1 MTEIA
6 TIALPDGDRM
16 PKLGIGTWRM
26 GERAADR
33 DREIASIR
41 LAFDLGVRMIDT
53 AEMYGEGG
61 AERIIGMA
69 LGPRRDSVFLVSKVY
84 PQNASRKGVIEA
96 CERSLLRLETDRI
109 DLYLL
114 HWRGGYKLAET
125 IEGFETLRA
134 AGKIRHW
141 GVSNFDRSD
150 MEELMSIPGGEAVAV
165 NQVLYNLGRR
175 GIEYDLQPWQQARK
189 IATMAYTPLE
199 PLQRQPHG
207 ALQTI
212 SRRHGVSPAQVA
224 IAWVLRRPDI
234 AAIPKAVSPEHI
246 KDNRAAV
253 DLVLDASDLA
263 QLDAAFPAPTRQTP
277 LAML

>member
-1 MTEIA
+1 MTEFA
-6 TIALPDGDRM
+6 TVALPDGDRM

-41 LAFDLGVRMIDT
+41 LALDLGVRMIDT

-61 AERIIGMA
+61 SERVIGMA
-69 LGPRRDSVFLVSKVY
+69 LGSRRDAVFLVSKVY
-84 PQNASRKGVIEA
+84 PQNASRKGVVEA
-96 CERSLLRLETDRI
+96 CERSLARLETDRI

-114 HWRGGYKLAET
+114 HWRGRYKLAET
-125 IEGFETLRA
+125 IDGFEALRA

-141 GVSNFDRSD
+141 GVSNFDPSD
-150 MEELMSIPGGEAVAV
+150 MEELMATPGGGAVAT

-175 GIEYDLQPWQQARK
+175 GIEYDLLPWQKARK
-189 IATMAYTPLE
+189 VPTMAYTPLE

-207 ALQTI
+207 VLQTI
-212 SRRHGVSPAQVA
+212 SRRHGVSSAQVA
-224 IAWVLRRPDI
+224 LAWVLRRPDVV
-234 AAIPKAVSPEHI
+234 AIPKAVAPDHI
-246 KDNRAAV
+246 KDNHAAL
-253 DLVLDASDLA
+253 DLVLDADDLA
-263 QLDAAFPAPTRQTP
+263 QLDAAFPAPTRALP

>member
-6 TIALPDGDRM
+6 TVALPDGDRM

-125 IEGFETLRA
+125 VEGFETLRA

-141 GVSNFDRSD
+141 GVSNFDLSD
-150 MEELMSIPGGEAVAV
+150 MQELTSIPGGEAVAV

-175 GIEYDLQPWQQARK
+175 GIEYDLLPWQRARK
-189 IATMAYTPLE
+189 IPTMAYTPLE

-224 IAWVLRRPDI
+224 IAWALRQPDV
-234 AAIPKAVSPEHI
+234 AAIPKAVAPEHI
-246 KDNRAAV
+246 KDNRAA
-253 DLVLDASDLA
+253 LELALDASDLA

>member
-1 MTEIA
+1 MTDA
-6 TIALPDGDRM
+6 TTVLLPDGDQM

-33 DREIASIR
+33 DREIAALR
-41 LAFDLGVRMIDT
+41 FAVDLGVKMIDT

-61 AERIIGMA
+61 AERVIGMA
-69 LGPRRDSVFLVSKVY
+69 LGARRESVFLVSKVY
-84 PQNASRKGVIEA
+84 PQNASRKGVVEA
-96 CERSLLRLETDRI
+96 CERSLGRLETDRI

-114 HWRGGYKLAET
+114 HWRGRYPLAET

-141 GVSNFDRSD
+141 GVSNFGPSD
-150 MEELMSIPGGEAVAV
+150 VAELMGAPGGRAVAT

-175 GIEYDLQPWQQARK
+175 GIEFDLLPWQRERDVP
-189 IATMAYTPLE
+189 TMAYTPLE

-207 ALQTI
+207 VLQTI

-224 IAWVLRRPDI
+224 IAWVLRQPDMV
-234 AAIPKAVSPEHI
+234 AIPKAVSLEHI
-246 KDNRAAV
+246 RDNRAAL
-253 DLVLDASDLA
+253 DLKLDDDDLA
-263 QLDAAFPAPTRQTP
+263 QLDAAFPPPSRATP

>member
-1 MTEIA
+1 MPNPT
-6 TIALPDGDRM
+6 TVTLPNGDLM

-33 DREIASIR
+33 DREIAALR
-41 LAFDLGVRMIDT
+41 YALDQGVTLVDT

-61 AERIIGMA
+61 AERVIGMA
-69 LGPRRDSVFLVSKVY
+69 LGGRRDEVFLVSKVY
-84 PQNASRKGVIEA
+84 PQNASAKGVVDA
-96 CERSLLRLETDRI
+96 CERSLARMETDRI

-114 HWRGGYKLAET
+114 HWRGRYPLSET
-125 IEGFETLRA
+125 VAGFEALRA

-141 GVSNFDRSD
+141 GVSNFDLDD
-150 MEELMSIPGGEAVAV
+150 MAELMEVPGGAAVAV

-175 GIEYDLQPWQQARK
+175 GVEFDLLPWQAERK
-189 IATMAYTPLE
+189 VPTMAYTPLE

-207 ALQTI
+207 VMQSI

-224 IAWVLRRPDI
+224 IAWVLRQSDV
-234 AAIPKAVSPEHI
+234 AAIPKAVSLDHI
-246 KDNRAAV
+246 RDNRASV
-253 DLVLDASDLA
+253 DLTLDADDLA
-263 QLDAAFPAPTRQTP
+263 QLDAAFPPPTRATP